1 MFWGWMVQAMSKS
14 PLKNLTK
21 LLTKNTTPDFRRL
34 EIMETN
40 APSSDATPAGGFQ
53 LLPLDKIDD
62 PSRPLRTDLTP
73 ESVQDLVLSIKQ
85 MGIIEPI
92 IVRPVGDRYEIIAG
106 HRRMTAASIAQLTL
120 IPTIVKNIGNEE
132 TEIFKKHPPALK
144 LALSAKKN
152 ITPPRRNFCF

>member
-1 MFWGWMVQAMSKS
+1 
-14 PLKNLTK
+14 
-21 LLTKNTTPDFRRL
+21 
-34 EIMETN
+34 METN